1 METSL
6 KYSWETEEGALMPF
20 EDDRA
25 QKGRLFLILGK
36 DLAGLMKGLMKS
48 HGLFAYYCP
57 PPFFFRSLNVFSF
70 LCHVGICTWLTLVAD
85 SKL

>member
-1 METSL
+1 
-6 KYSWETEEGALMPF
+6 MPF

-25 QKGRLFLILGK
+25 QKAERLFLIPGK
-36 DLAGLMKGLMKS
+36 DSGLMKGLMKS

-57 PPFFFRSLNVFSF
+57 PTFLFRSLNVFSF

>member
-6 KYSWETEEGALMPF
+6 KYSWETEEGALVPF

-25 QKGRLFLILGK
+25 QKAERLFIPSK
-36 DLAGLMKGLMKS
+36 DSGLMKS

-57 PPFFFRSLNVFSF
+57 PTFHFRSLKVFSL
-70 LCHVGICTWLTLVAD
+70 LCHVGICTWLTLDANL
-85 SKL
+85 KL

>member
-6 KYSWETEEGALMPF
+6 KYSWETEEGALVPF

-25 QKGRLFLILGK
+25 QKAERLFIPSK
-36 DLAGLMKGLMKS
+36 DSGLMKGLMKS

-57 PPFFFRSLNVFSF
+57 PTFHFRSLKVFSL
-70 LCHVGICTWLTLVAD
+70 LCHVGICTWLTLDAN